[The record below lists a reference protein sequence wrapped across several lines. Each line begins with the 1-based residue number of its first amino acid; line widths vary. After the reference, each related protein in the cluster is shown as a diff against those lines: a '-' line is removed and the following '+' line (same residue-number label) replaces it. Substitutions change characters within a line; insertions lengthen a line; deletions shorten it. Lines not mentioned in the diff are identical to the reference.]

1 MVLKK
6 LNKTSILYNILVLLK
21 GYQMAQLSLYLDSE
35 TMKKLEKMARVNKVS
50 VSKWVREKLKGTLTD
65 AWPKDYFNLYGSV
78 NHDSFKKPETLPF
91 MNDFRREHL

>member
-21 GYQMAQLSLYLDSE
+21 GYQMAQLSFKE

-78 NHDSFKKPETLPF
+78 NDDSFKKPETLPF